1 MQAGGGALEIG
12 SLYAA
17 HAEWLRGWLQR
28 YTRCPHKAADLAQ
41 DTFCR
46 LVERV
51 QPDPLQSPKSYLATV
66 ARRLVI
72 DDARRARVEGAFLD
86 AYAALVGGGFDVGPD
101 RIAEAVDDLVMV
113 ARALETLA
121 ERPRRAYLLARLDG
135 MSHAD
140 IAAELRVSKSMV
152 KQYVAQAY
160 ARCYAATYGTA
171 ADRA

>member
-1 MQAGGGALEIG
+1 MQRAGGALEIG
-12 SLYAA
+12 SLYAV
-17 HAEWLRGWLQR
+17 HAEWLRGWLQH

-51 QPDPLQSPKSYLATV
+51 QPDALQSPKSYLATV

-72 DDARRARVEGAFLD
+72 DDARRARVEAAFLD
-86 AYAALVGGGFDVGPD
+86 AWGALVDGRQDVGPD
-101 RIAEAVDDLVMV
+101 RIAEAIDDLVQV

-121 ERPRRAYLLARLDG
+121 ERPRRAYLLARLEG
-135 MSHAD
+135 LSHAD
-140 IAAELRVSKSMV
+140 IAAELGVSKSMV